1 MGILAACVLEYSL
14 WRVNCAR
21 AKHSEEDIRAQY
33 SAEELD
39 KMGDKSPLFK
49 YTL

>member
-1 MGILAACVLEYSL
+1 ML
-14 WRVNCAR
+14 WTIN
-21 AKHSEEDIRAQY
+21 KKNDKLSEDDVRAQFTE
-33 SAEELD
+33 EELT